1 MELNPILSRPGGT
14 KLNAIVEVHLDR
26 ILKAVLIFKGMM
38 IEWVV
43 VKGWEEELVKQDTGQ
58 PDIWGESRYHVGK
71 IVPQYQSNIITGV
84 PTHHRECQCGNA
96 SLSVA
101 YLSRACC
108 QVIHDLP
115 SQVQNTLCQTGD
127 CPHAI
132 LKLAVLGA
140 CSATSA
146 AAVVAICRTT
156 YHPLGGSSG
165 HWRLSTKTADL
176 ERLSAKSNDVP
187 V

>member
-1 MELNPILSRPGGT
+1 MNRPGGT

-71 IVPQYQSNIITGV
+71 ICSRCRLKIFPGV
-84 PTHHRECQCGNA
+84 PTHHRECQCSNA
-96 SLSVA
+96 SLPVP

-115 SQVQNTLCQTGD
+115 SQVGHTELSITF
-127 CPHAI
+127 I
-132 LKLAVLGA
+132 LTPQFWEPVQRQVPQLWKSSPGQ
-140 CSATSA
+140 SA
-146 AAVVAICRTT
+146 
-156 YHPLGGSSG
+156 PNM
-165 HWRLSTKTADL
+165 
-176 ERLSAKSNDVP
+176 ERVQDT
-187 V
+187 